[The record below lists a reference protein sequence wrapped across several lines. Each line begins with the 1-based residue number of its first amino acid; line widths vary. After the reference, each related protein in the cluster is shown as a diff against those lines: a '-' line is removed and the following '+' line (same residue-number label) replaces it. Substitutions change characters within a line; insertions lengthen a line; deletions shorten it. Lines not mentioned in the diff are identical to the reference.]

1 MEVTRCSSVI
11 DLPPVLGEV
20 DDMLK
25 VEGTGLAEWF
35 AHRSLSGG
43 GHWRSHCSRVREP
56 HEQSFECLLVH
67 PAMMMYH
74 FRCSEF

>member
-43 GHWRSHCSRVREP
+43 GWTAHSSRVRES

-67 PAMMMYH
+67 PAMMSC
-74 FRCSEF
+74 FRCSES